1 MIAKIQI
8 ISYRY
13 SLQIKDTDFQNPFFE
28 FKIRAWNSCLL
39 INEHFLSKQNAPN
52 YDESVKYEYQVRL
65 CYLRNNLDTFLN
77 NFVNYS
83 EEQKFLKSDCQ
94 LKK

>member
-1 MIAKIQI
+1 MDYSKTMMMMI
-8 ISYRY
+8 
-13 SLQIKDTDFQNPFFE
+13 QNPFFLCLKLE
-28 FKIRAWNSCLL
+28 LGKVFLL
-39 INEHFLSKQNAPN
+39 INEHFLCNQNAPN
-52 YDESVKYEYQVRL
+52 YEESVKYEYQVRL

-83 EEQKFLKSDCQ
+83 NEQKFLKSVCQ